1 MRRTWTYLAIIVA
14 TAVLTAA
21 VLALLGN
28 IRQRKE
34 EGRSRFLPLAELA
47 DSVVDPALWGKNYPR
62 EYDGYLRTVDT
73 LRTRYGGSEAFSKL
87 ETDPALKR
95 IYAGYA
101 FGVDFREERGHAY
114 SLIDQQLTLRTQQF
128 KQPGACLHCHAGGMK
143 SVYEKAGGGD
153 LVAGFAKVCA
163 MPLADAWKLV
173 KHPIAC
179 VDCHDPKTMR
189 LRVTR
194 PGFLNGIR
202 VLKAV
207 QGVRDYDP
215 NTMATRQEMRSY
227 VCGQCHVEYYFLGE
241 NKILTF
247 PWEKGLNVD
256 NINAYYDEY
265 GFKDWEHKDTGAP
278 MVKIQHPE
286 FELYSTSIHNQSGVA
301 CADCHMPYIREGAL
315 KVSDHWIRSPIQNV
329 ANACQTCHKVEEAK
343 LLERISTIQGRT
355 AEQLREVETA
365 IIAAI
370 DAIVAAKAAG
380 ATDVDLVEARD
391 FQRKANLR
399 WDFISSENS
408 TGFHSPQEAA
418 RVLGDAVNFARMSQ
432 LSAER
437 LLARLSEEPATDPLL
452 QLNEPEV
459 GDTQ

>member
-1 MRRTWTYLAIIVA
+1 MGWEAFNKGPYSAITDELH
-14 TAVLTAA
+14 TAVTC
-21 VLALLGN
+21 N
-28 IRQRKE
+28 
-34 EGRSRFLPLAELA
+34 
-47 DSVVDPALWGKNYPR
+47 
-62 EYDGYLRTVDT
+62 
-73 LRTRYGGSEAFSKL
+73 
-87 ETDPALKR
+87 
-95 IYAGYA
+95 
-101 FGVDFREERGHAY
+101 
-114 SLIDQQLTLRTQQF
+114 
-128 KQPGACLHCHAGGMK
+128 
-143 SVYEKAGGGD
+143 
-153 LVAGFAKVCA
+153 
-163 MPLADAWKLV
+163 
-173 KHPIAC
+173 
-179 VDCHDPKTMR
+179 DCHDPDTMA
-189 LRVTR
+189 LRITR
-194 PGFLNGIR
+194 PAFTAAMEERGID
-202 VLKAV
+202 LAA
-207 QGVRDYDP
+207 
-215 NTMATRQEMRSY
+215 ATRQEMRSY

-265 GFKDWEHKDTGAP
+265 GFKDWEHKETGAP
-278 MVKIQHPE
+278 MIKIQHPE

-315 KVSDHWIRSPIQNV
+315 KVSDHWVRSPIQNV
-329 ANACQTCHKVEEAK
+329 ANACQSCHKMEEAK

-370 DAIVAAKAAG
+370 DAITAAKAAG
-380 ATDVDLVEARD
+380 ATDADLVEARD
-391 FQRKANLR
+391 FQRKSNLR

-408 TGFHSPQEAA
+408 TGFHSPQESA
-418 RVLGDAVNFARMSQ
+418 RVLGDAVNFARLSQ

>member
-1 MRRTWTYLAIIVA
+1 MI
-14 TAVLTAA
+14 
-21 VLALLGN
+21 
-28 IRQRKE
+28 
-34 EGRSRFLPLAELA
+34 
-47 DSVVDPALWGKNYPR
+47 
-62 EYDGYLRTVDT
+62 
-73 LRTRYGGSEAFSKL
+73 
-87 ETDPALKR
+87 
-95 IYAGYA
+95 
-101 FGVDFREERGHAY
+101 
-114 SLIDQQLTLRTQQF
+114 
-128 KQPGACLHCHAGGMK
+128 
-143 SVYEKAGGGD
+143 
-153 LVAGFAKVCA
+153 
-163 MPLADAWKLV
+163 
-173 KHPIAC
+173 
-179 VDCHDPKTMR
+179 
-189 LRVTR
+189 
-194 PGFLNGIR
+194 
-202 VLKAV
+202 
-207 QGVRDYDP
+207 
-215 NTMATRQEMRSY
+215 
-227 VCGQCHVEYYFLGE
+227 
-241 NKILTF
+241 
-247 PWEKGLNVD
+247 
-256 NINAYYDEY
+256 
-265 GFKDWEHKDTGAP
+265 
-278 MVKIQHPE
+278 KIQHPE

-329 ANACQTCHKVEEAK
+329 ANACQTCHKLEEAK

-380 ATDVDLVEARD
+380 ATDADLVEARD

-437 LLARLSEEPATDPLL
+437 LLARLSDEPATDPLL